1 MKTIGAVAKKEF
13 LNIQISNPYAFILS
27 RLAISLSTIVITK
40 CFSLFFSNQGDKSF
54 QYVTAGVISYN
65 ISLSIIMAIGRSLMN
80 ERKFQTFSGLTLA
93 NVKYEQYFIG
103 VFFGNL
109 PYISIETFIL
119 LISSKALGL
128 KLLLSNVSV
137 FYTHPNDR
145 HSRLQFRNFD
155 GSINAFYERQCLR
168 ETFQIFEVFIHHL
181 CFHEMKE

>member
-137 FYTHPNDR
+137 FIPILMIVIVGYSLGTLMALLMLFMKDNACAR
-145 HSRLQFRNFD
+145 LSRFSKCS
-155 GSINAFYERQCLR
+155 SIISAFMR
-168 ETFQIFEVFIHHL
+168 
-181 CFHEMKE
+181 